1 MRIAKERA
9 TYIQKNQSQLI
20 IKYKL
25 INVKKAMK
33 KLIVAGVMVLGTFL
47 NASAQNKIGYISLD
61 ELIGVMPEAEKADA
75 ELKEYQASLAQQ
87 GQDMM
92 KELGDKDSLFVKDS
106 AKLSPSMKEI
116 KRNELIALYQRV
128 QGWNQ
133 QAQDMYQQKAQE
145 KITPLKEKAMATIK
159 EVAKEN
165 GYSYV
170 LDANTVMVGP
180 PGDDLIG
187 LVKKKL
193 GIKDAPPVPQKPAP
207 KKP

>member
-1 MRIAKERA
+1 
-9 TYIQKNQSQLI
+9 
-20 IKYKL
+20 
-25 INVKKAMK
+25 MK
-33 KLIVAGVMVLGTFL
+33 KLIVAVVMVFGLFINK
-47 NASAQNKIGYISLD
+47 NASAQTKIGYISLD
-61 ELIGVMPEAEKADA
+61 ELIGVMPEAEKADG

-92 KELGDKDSLFVKDS
+92 KELGDKDSLFVRDS

-116 KRNELIALYQRV
+116 KRNELIALYQKV

-145 KITPLKEKAMATIK
+145 KIAPLKDKALSTIK

-165 GYSYV
+165 GYSYI
-170 LDANTVMVGP
+170 LDANTVIVGP

-187 LVKKKL
+187 LVKKKM
-193 GIKDAPPVPQKPAP
+193 GIKDASATPGAQKPTAP
-207 KKP
+207 AQKPTTPAKKG

>member
-1 MRIAKERA
+1 
-9 TYIQKNQSQLI
+9 
-20 IKYKL
+20 
-25 INVKKAMK
+25 MK
-33 KLIVAGVMVLGTFL
+33 KLIVAGVMTLGIFF
-47 NASAQNKIGYISLD
+47 NASAQTKIGYISLD
-61 ELIGVMPEAEKADA
+61 ELIGVMPEAEKADG

-92 KELGDKDSLFVKDS
+92 KELGDKDSLFVRDS

-116 KRNELIALYQRV
+116 KRSELIALYQRV

-145 KITPLKEKAMATIK
+145 KIAPLKEKALATIK
-159 EVAKEN
+159 TVAKEN
-165 GYSYV
+165 GYTYI
-170 LDANTVMVGP
+170 LDANSVITGP
-180 PGDDLIG
+180 PGDDLID

-193 GIKDAPPVPQKPAP
+193 GIKDTPPVQKPATTP